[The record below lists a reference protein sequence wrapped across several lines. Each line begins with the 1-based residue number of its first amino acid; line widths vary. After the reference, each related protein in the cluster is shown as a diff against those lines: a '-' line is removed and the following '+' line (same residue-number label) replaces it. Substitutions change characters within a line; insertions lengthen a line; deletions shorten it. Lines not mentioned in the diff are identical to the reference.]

1 MAETV
6 VRSRSEL
13 VDYVAQ
19 KWGIEVSVWT
29 IGRIL
34 KAAGFV
40 WKRMRRS
47 CKPRR
52 DEVLFRFFHE
62 ELEQLKSLEDQG
74 EIDLFFFDEAGF
86 SLQPVVPYAWQ
97 RVGQTQIISST
108 KGANQQVMG
117 LISRKGV
124 FRYLSQEKAF
134 KTPDIIEFFDR
145 FTPEK
150 KTIIILDNAPT
161 HTASEFKERIKQ
173 WKQKQLFIQ
182 FIPRASPELNYIEML
197 WRKMKYQWL
206 PREAFLSKKNLK
218 MHLQIILDN
227 IGKDYQIHFA

>member
-1 MAETV
+1 M
-6 VRSRSEL
+6 SWW
-13 VDYVAQ
+13 DYVAQ

-52 DEVLFRFFHE
+52 DEVLFRFFHK

-97 RVGQTQIISST
+97 RVGQTQIIPST

-117 LISRKGV
+117 LSV
-124 FRYLSQEKAF
+124 EKEYF
-134 KTPDIIEFFDR
+134 GT
-145 FTPEK
+145 
-150 KTIIILDNAPT
+150 
-161 HTASEFKERIKQ
+161 
-173 WKQKQLFIQ
+173 
-182 FIPRASPELNYIEML
+182 
-197 WRKMKYQWL
+197 
-206 PREAFLSKKNLK
+206 
-218 MHLQIILDN
+218 
-227 IGKDYQIHFA
+227 